1 MSRGVMES
9 HMSTECVPAEVCG
22 PAQTGL
28 DPARVVM
35 VSLHT
40 SPLAQA
46 GNRDAGGLNVYV
58 NALSAALAQAGL
70 TVDIVTSDVDA
81 EHAADSDGVTV
92 LEDGRRVHT
101 LAVGEP
107 TRTQKAL
114 LYEQVDALATRAV
127 RSLQSV
133 DGSQVTTIHSHYWIS
148 GLAGIQL
155 AQALS
160 APLVHTMHTIA
171 AVKQELDPAAQ
182 ESPRRRH
189 AEAEIARAADLVTAN
204 TEREAADLQ
213 RIFGLEADSIAL
225 VRPGVDLEV
234 FRPPAGIDRRSG
246 PLRERPLR
254 LAFAGRLQPHK
265 GPQVAVEALGEL
277 RRMMPEVPVQLIV
290 AGSQS
295 GEDVLDLAA
304 LAAQAGVADAV
315 QAMAPLPHQE
325 LAELFRSSDAVLVPS
340 FSESFG
346 LVALEAMACGTPV
359 LAHDVGGLSALI
371 THRRSGRLIPSLDP
385 KLWAEQMRW
394 LVLHRR
400 AWSRYST
407 TAATLAGAYSWQATA
422 AASLQAYRS
431 VSLLTSR

>member
-1 MSRGVMES
+1 MPRGVMES
-9 HMSTECVPAEVCG
+9 HMSTDCVPAGVCG
-22 PAQTGL
+22 TPQTEA
-28 DPARVVM
+28 DSARVVM

-58 NALSAALAQAGL
+58 NALSSALAQAGL
-70 TVDIVTSDVDA
+70 TVDIVTTDVDA
-81 EHAADSDGVTV
+81 ETPAPADDVTF
-92 LEDGRRVHT
+92 LEDGRRIHT

-107 TRTQKAL
+107 ARAEKSL
-114 LYEQVDALATRAV
+114 LPAQVDALAARAL
-127 RSLQSV
+127 RSLESV
-133 DGSQVTTIHSHYWIS
+133 DESQVTTVHSHYWIS

-171 AVKQELDPAAQ
+171 AVKQELDPTTP
-182 ESPRRRH
+182 ESPRRSV
-189 AEAEIARAADLVTAN
+189 AEAMIARTADLVTAN
-204 TEREAADLQ
+204 TEHEIADLK
-213 RIFGLEADSIAL
+213 RLFGLHDASLAL
-225 VRPGVDLEV
+225 VRPGVDLEI
-234 FRPPAGIDRRSG
+234 FHPPVGTDPRSG
-246 PLRERPLR
+246 PLAGRPLR

-277 RRMMPEVPVQLIV
+277 RRMMPEVPVQLVV

-295 GEDVLDLAA
+295 GDDVLDLNA
-304 LAAQAGVADAV
+304 LAEQAGVADAV
-315 QAMAPLPHQE
+315 HALPPLPHGE
-325 LAELFRSSDAVLVPS
+325 LAELFRGSDAVLVPS

-359 LAHDVGGLSALI
+359 IAHDVGGLSSLI

-385 KLWAEQMRW
+385 ALWAEQLRW

-407 TAATLAGAYSWQATA
+407 TAATLARSYSWDATA
-422 AASLQAYRS
+422 AATLQAYRS
-431 VSLLTSR
+431 VSLINSR